1 MKPMNEERACA
12 GALSKTAVIAA
23 LALAYVSYAAPAHGR
38 FDRTALA
45 ARGAAAGGATVSC
58 ANGIDAIF
66 VNPAGLASV
75 GGLEAY
81 ADYAEP
87 GLPAVSRETRL
98 ALGGGAGFASFG
110 VGWYRLAGDAAG
122 EDFIAAGA
130 ARTVVS
136 GTQGSYI
143 AIGASAVAGRAA
155 ASAPNPSSES
165 EWTPVGAD
173 IGVIV
178 RPLPVVSFGYAA
190 GNLFDRDADDGGSG
204 GWGRTVRWGFSYY
217 WENAVTLSFA
227 RSASGGETAQHFGIA
242 ARAAVPVE
250 LIFGLSSGKAS
261 GGVRWTGRRLRACV
275 AFVPGEPSGAT
286 WMISCEGTLKPS
298 REAEWR

>member
-1 MKPMNEERACA
+1 
-12 GALSKTAVIAA
+12 
-23 LALAYVSYAAPAHGR
+23 VSYADGA
-38 FDRTALA
+38 DAL
-45 ARGAAAGGATVSC
+45 
-58 ANGIDAIF
+58 F
-66 VNPAGLASV
+66 VNPAGLASI

-87 GLPAVSRETRL
+87 ASAPFARETRV
-98 ALGGGAGFASFG
+98 ALGGNAGFARFG
-110 VGWYRLAGDAAG
+110 LGWYRRAGDAAG
-122 EDFIAAGA
+122 EDCVAAGA
-130 ARTVVS
+130 ARTLVA

-143 AIGASAVAGRAA
+143 AVGAAAVAGRTTGAA
-155 ASAPNPSSES
+155 PGLGAGGG
-165 EWTPVGAD
+165 WTPVGAD
-173 IGVIV
+173 LGIIV

-190 GNLFDRDADDGGSG
+190 GNVFDRDADAGDSG

-227 RSASGGETAQHFGIA
+227 RSASGGETAQHFGIV
-242 ARAAVPVE
+242 ARTAVPVE
-250 LIFGLSSGKAS
+250 LIFGLSNGKAS

-275 AFVPGEPSGAT
+275 AFVPGEVSGAT

>member
-1 MKPMNEERACA
+1 MKPMNDECARA
-12 GALSKTAVIAA
+12 GVLSKTTILAAFA
-23 LALAYVSYAAPAHGR
+23 LAHLSYAAPAYGR
-38 FDRTALA
+38 FDRTALT
-45 ARGAAAGGATVSC
+45 ARATAAGGATVSC
-58 ANGIDAIF
+58 ADGIDAVF
-66 VNPAGLASV
+66 VNPAGIASI

-87 GLPAVSRETRL
+87 ARPVFARETRF
-98 ALGGGAGFASFG
+98 AIGGDAGFASFG
-110 VGWYRLAGDAAG
+110 LGWYRLAGDAVG
-122 EDFIAAGA
+122 ENFIAAGI

-155 ASAPNPSSES
+155 SEPRDGD

-178 RPLPVVSFGYAA
+178 RPLPVVSFGCAA
-190 GNLFDRDADDGGSG
+190 GNVFDRDADAGDPGR
-204 GWGRTVRWGFSYY
+204 WGRTVRWGFSYF

-227 RSASGGETAQHFGIA
+227 RSASAGETTQHFGIA

-250 LIFGLSSGKAS
+250 LMFGLSNGKAT
-261 GGVRWTGRRLRACV
+261 GGVRWTGGRLRACV
-275 AFVPGEPSGAT
+275 AFAPGESSGPT
-286 WMISCEGTLKPS
+286 WMISCEGTIVRS
-298 REAEWR
+298 RENEWR